1 VEGLTIDAA
10 EELAERCLD
19 ACNLAVRDGD
29 ASGLTELLTAD
40 AVIEVAELRT
50 EWLHGPEELGERL
63 AELSDHGGMVL
74 LDVRAIGPDV
84 VAGVAWDDDPTV
96 RTAEVRLVPDGDRI
110 SRLEWVR

>member
-1 VEGLTIDAA
+1 VEGLTVDAA
-10 EELAERCLD
+10 EDLAERCLD

-29 ASGLTELLTAD
+29 ASGLAELLTAD

-50 EWLHGPEELGERL
+50 EWLRGAEELAERL
-63 AELSDHGGMVL
+63 AELTHGGMVL
-74 LDVRAIGPDV
+74 LDVSAVGPDV